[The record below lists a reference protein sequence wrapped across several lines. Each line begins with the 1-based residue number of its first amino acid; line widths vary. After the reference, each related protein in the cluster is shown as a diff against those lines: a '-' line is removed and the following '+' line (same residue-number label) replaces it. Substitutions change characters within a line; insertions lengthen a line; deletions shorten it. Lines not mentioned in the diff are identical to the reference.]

1 MGTGWSC
8 RDWDGGVQGLR
19 WNVFRDRTDMR
30 WSLTWRLRQQELS
43 THLFIIQEWIQVFVD
58 LMTCF
63 CFFLSWI
70 QFLLLFLSK
79 LVQFISV
86 SLSGSLVPCCS
97 EMLVVGASTGLSP
110 PFLSRV
116 SVLFHIKHVL
126 CGAWNQLSRQP
137 FGKLEDGWFYSRAS
151 LARHFTL
158 CLDQW
163 SDLERHFKISVAV
176 PCLHG
181 RWFNWNWCSK

>member
-30 WSLTWRLRQQELS
+30 WSLTWRLRQEELS
-43 THLFIIQEWIQVFVD
+43 THYPGMNPSFCGFDDLFLFFSKLDSTFVVVPFK
-58 LMTCF
+58 TRPVYF
-63 CFFLSWI
+63 CFSLWESR
-70 QFLLLFLSK
+70 FLLFRDAGSGRLHR
-79 LVQFISV
+79 LVTSIPV
-86 SLSGSLVPCCS
+86 K
-97 EMLVVGASTGLSP
+97 GLC
-110 PFLSRV
+110 L
-116 SVLFHIKHVL
+116 LFHIKHVL